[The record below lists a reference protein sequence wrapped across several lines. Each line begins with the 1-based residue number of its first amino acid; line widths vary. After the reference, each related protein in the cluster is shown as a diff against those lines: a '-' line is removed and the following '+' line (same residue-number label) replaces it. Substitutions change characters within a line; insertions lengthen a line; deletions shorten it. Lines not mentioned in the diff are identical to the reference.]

1 MAMGCGRQLIA
12 AVVSV
17 GLLGAPCFS
26 APAPSTQLGI
36 VVFAEHA
43 RVGTG
48 PISVGSTVFGGDN
61 VSTEST
67 GTLQIRA
74 GAARLL
80 LANASAATLTR
91 EDVSPAAILT
101 TGTATFSTANPGLS
115 PCTFATLRFA
125 QTPMNRRSASF
136 RARSKEMVVRSTR
149 GALAVTVEGE
159 TRVIPEGSAFRVVLD
174 PTPAEVAAA
183 GAPAAGGSSAGADP
197 QLARERANSC
207 GMRLALRPCDV
218 LRDSR
223 SGRKPGPSV
232 TSPPSKDIRVQFCS
246 NLSMLNGSGESHA
259 RMTAPSPKAAIKK
272 PRSAHGIAGDVFVTS
287 RTLRVLNPM
296 AAPTAANIQKS
307 DPISVDLTKKAGSGQ

>member
-91 EDVSPAAILT
+91 EDSPAAILT
-101 TGTATFSTANPGLS
+101 TGTATFSTANSRAFTLH
-115 PCTFATLRFA
+115 FRNATI
-125 QTPMNRRSASF
+125 
-136 RARSKEMVVRSTR
+136 RANTDEPTVGQVSVLGPKEMVVRSTR

-183 GAPAAGGSSAGADP
+183 GAPAAGGSSG
-197 QLARERANSC
+197 
-207 GMRLALRPCDV
+207 
-218 LRDSR
+218 R
-223 SGRKPGPSV
+223 SGPPVSAGTSKFVWYAVGV
-232 TSPPSKDIRVQFCS
+232 TALVTFFAIQEAVESPDRP
-246 NLSMLNGSGESHA
+246 
-259 RMTAPSPKAAIKK
+259 
-272 PRSAHGIAGDVFVTS
+272 
-287 RTLRVLNPM
+287 
-296 AAPTAANIQKS
+296 
-307 DPISVDLTKKAGSGQ
+307 